1 LPSFLTSS
9 ISSRGRAGACYFFF
23 QAAIGCIGPLLY
35 LAYRRHGLSAA
46 EIGLAIAVA
55 HCVQLFAGP
64 LWGSASDVLVRRSG
78 PSLVVVACLGAGSS
92 ILVLRQ
98 VLQQGRLTP
107 ILLLVAVW
115 SLFAGAILPLL
126 DSATLGLLGEN
137 QRGYGRVRV
146 WGCVGFA
153 MAALLVGRLGGQR
166 DLDVLFPLYAALLVV
181 CAAVAV
187 TFPRASVV
195 ARFPFRAA
203 LRLMRGSR
211 MSLFLVG
218 ALLLGISDMAWYGT
232 LSLYLDDL
240 GASVRLT
247 ALVLAVSSLSEI
259 PLVATASWWLGRLGP
274 PRTTAV
280 AFAGFAF
287 LWLGFSFIARP
298 EMALVLIPLRGF
310 SNGLYQV
317 SGVIYVAEAAPPGY
331 AGLAQGT
338 FRGINSGLGPIIG
351 SAVGGALFQSS
362 GGAFLYRLCALLA
375 IAAIICTLSP
385 CVGEKQRVQTAPESM
400 GQAGDHAP

>member
-1 LPSFLTSS
+1 MPFLTSS

-35 LAYRRHGLSAA
+35 LAYRRHGLSAS
-46 EIGLAIAVA
+46 EIGIAIAVA
-55 HCVQLFAGP
+55 HCVQLVAGP
-64 LWGSASDVLVRRSG
+64 LWGSASDLLARRRG
-78 PSLVVVACLGAGSS
+78 PSLVLAACLGAGSS
-92 ILVLRQ
+92 ILLLRQ

-126 DSATLGLLGEN
+126 DSATLGLLGKN

-166 DLDVLFPLYAALLVV
+166 DVDVLFSLYAVLLVI
-181 CAAVAV
+181 CAAVAL
-187 TFPRASVV
+187 TLPRPSAG
-195 ARFPFRAA
+195 AGFPFRAA
-203 LRLMRGSR
+203 LQLMRGPQMR
-211 MSLFLVG
+211 MFLAG

-274 PRTTAV
+274 ARTTAV
-280 AFAGFAF
+280 AFAGFAS
-287 LWLGFSFIARP
+287 LWLGFSFITRP

-331 AGLAQGT
+331 AGLAQGA

-351 SAVGGALFQSS
+351 SAAGGALFQGS

-375 IAAIICTLSP
+375 IAAVICTLSP
-385 CVGEKQRVQTAPESM
+385 CVGEKQRAQAVPE
-400 GQAGDHAP
+400 AIK

>member
-1 LPSFLTSS
+1 M
-9 ISSRGRAGACYFFF
+9 SSRGRAAACYFFY
-23 QAAIGCIGPLLY
+23 QGAIGCIGPLLY

-46 EIGLAIAVA
+46 GIGLAIAVA
-55 HCVQLFAGP
+55 HGVQLFAGP
-64 LWGSASDVLVRRSG
+64 LWGGASDVLARRKG
-78 PSLVVVACLGAGSS
+78 PSLLVAACLGAGSS
-92 ILVLRQ
+92 LLVLRQ
-98 VLQQGRLTP
+98 VLQQGRLIPT
-107 ILLLVAVW
+107 LLLVAVW

-137 QRGYGRVRV
+137 RRGYGRVRV

-153 MAALLVGRLGGQR
+153 IAALLVGRLGGQR
-166 DLDVLFPLYAALLVV
+166 DIDVLFSLYAVLLVI
-181 CAAVAV
+181 CAAVAL
-187 TFPRASVV
+187 TLPRAS
-195 ARFPFRAA
+195 AGAGFPFRAA
-203 LRLMRGSR
+203 LQLVRSPR
-211 MSLFLVG
+211 MSLFLAG

-259 PLVATASWWLGRLGP
+259 PLVGTASWWLGRLGP
-274 PRTTAV
+274 ARTTAV
-280 AFAGFAF
+280 AFAGFAS
-287 LWLGFSFIARP
+287 LWLGFSFITRP

-331 AGLAQGT
+331 AGLAQGA

-375 IAAIICTLSP
+375 IAAVPCALSP
-385 CVGEKQRVQTAPESM
+385 SIGDKRRGQTVTESLE
-400 GQAGDHAP
+400 QVSDDSPR